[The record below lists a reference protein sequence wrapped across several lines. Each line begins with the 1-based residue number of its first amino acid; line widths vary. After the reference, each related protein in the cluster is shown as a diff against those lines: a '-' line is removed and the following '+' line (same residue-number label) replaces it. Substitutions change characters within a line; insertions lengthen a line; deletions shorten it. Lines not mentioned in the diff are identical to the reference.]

1 MSASLAAAEEIV
13 CRFSP
18 SANCNADILRAN
30 ARRSAAAG
38 RPDGNRLPN
47 SEARAPERTS
57 IHSER
62 FRAEETVFMPAAS
75 SEISAS
81 RVVNKMS
88 AAPAIPRRA
97 RAAKNSA
104 ETADAA
110 ARDGVK
116 TVAPTAGGTSE
127 SSRPKRDTS
136 HSANAAAMGPRES
149 TKCTMHTTLS
159 GARAFSRR
167 FARPES
173 VLLDSAAIQFR

>member
-1 MSASLAAAEEIV
+1 MSASLTAAEEIV

-30 ARRSAAAG
+30 AKRSAADG
-38 RPDGNRLPN
+38 TPDGNRLSN

-57 IHSER
+57 IHRER
-62 FRAEETVFMPAAS
+62 FRAAETVFTPAARL
-75 SEISAS
+75 EISAS

-104 ETADAA
+104 ESADAA
-110 ARDGVK
+110 ARDGAN
-116 TVAPTAGGTSE
+116 TDAPTAGGTAD

-136 HSANAAAMGPRES
+136 HSASAAA
-149 TKCTMHTTLS
+149 TKCTIPSTLS
-159 GARAFSRR
+159 GARAISRR
-167 FARPES
+167 FARAES
-173 VLLDSAAIQFR
+173 VLLDSPAAGIQITSG